1 MNAKGSDNFLQAMIF
16 KFEGG
21 WSHVWCKILLESNE
35 LSSILP
41 TLTIDIRN
49 AVFKNLNPK

>member
-21 WSHVWCKILLESNE
+21 WSHVWCQILLEINE

-41 TLTIDIRN
+41 TLTTVLIFEMQYLI
-49 AVFKNLNPK
+49 